1 MSHFAPN
8 PPTISIGILHRQFF
22 DKMGKQQKGNLSLS
36 ALIDSDD
43 SDVAPAP
50 APMTKASVKGTA
62 TKKAGGKVQKATR
75 KQAAD
80 SDEDELEYLHA
91 SAPRPKTKL
100 LKPTNKL
107 NTVAEDD
114 SEPEAQKAKMKKGK
128 SASASAADATDYSI
142 APMPTKIVAKKKA
155 QEIPETQV
163 VNGDDSMMDI
173 DEDEE
178 EEEPTPAKLKVRG
191 GAKSTDS
198 AALQRQLNEMTRRF
212 AAMETKYNKVKE
224 QRSSDAR
231 DAESNFAAYKKSA
244 DARFK
249 EADNLI
255 AMLQEEVAETSKVAE
270 EAKKARKASKKEQEE
285 IEALQERVEELEE
298 ELEKSQ
304 NQIGLLNAKIL
315 ARSSSSAGH
324 YELKEDI
331 YADLSGVL
339 IRSIAPSP
347 DGSGSVFDII
357 QTGRNGTLHYKLA
370 LDHIANPSNAQFTY
384 TPLLDAE
391 RDKKLVEV
399 LPEYLTDT
407 IMFAREQASMFFWR
421 LTNFM
426 QKNVD

>member
-1 MSHFAPN
+1 
-8 PPTISIGILHRQFF
+8 
-22 DKMGKQQKGNLSLS
+22 MGKQQKGNLSLS

-50 APMTKASVKGTA
+50 APITKASVKGSA
-62 TKKAGGKVQKATR
+62 TKKVGGKVQKATK

-80 SDEDELEYLHA
+80 SDEDELESLHA
-91 SAPRPKTKL
+91 SAPKPKSKQPKSTA
-100 LKPTNKL
+100 KL

-114 SEPEAQKAKMKKGK
+114 SEPEAQKPKMKKGK
-128 SASASAADATDYSI
+128 SASVSAADTTDYSN
-142 APMPTKIVAKKKA
+142 APMPTKKVAKKKA

-173 DEDEE
+173 DEDEDEDEE
-178 EEEPTPAKLKVRG
+178 EEEPTPAKPKVRG
-191 GAKSTDS
+191 GPKNTDS
-198 AALQRQLNEMTRRF
+198 AVLQRQLDEMTRRF
-212 AAMETKYNKVKE
+212 AAMETKYNKVKD

-231 DAESNFAAYKKSA
+231 DAELNFAAYKKSA
-244 DARFK
+244 EARFK

-255 AMLQEEVAETSKVAE
+255 TMLQKEVAETSKVAE

-339 IRSIAPSP
+339 IRSIAPSA

-357 QTGRNGTLHYKLA
+357 QTGRNGTLHYKLV

-426 QKNVD
+426 QKNLD